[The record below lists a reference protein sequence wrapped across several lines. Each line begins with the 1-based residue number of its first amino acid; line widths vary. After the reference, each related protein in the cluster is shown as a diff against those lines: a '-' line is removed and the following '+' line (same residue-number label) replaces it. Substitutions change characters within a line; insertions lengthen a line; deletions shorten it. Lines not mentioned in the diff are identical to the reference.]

1 MSDATVIVV
10 PARLASQRF
19 PEKLLHPIRGKPL
32 LLWTAE
38 RIRAE
43 APQFPLYFAVDD
55 ERLAS
60 PLRERGFECV
70 MTRPDHASGTDR
82 IAEANAVIQA
92 GAVINVQADEPLV
105 TGKQIRDLA
114 RLLGGGAAMA
124 TLAIRFTS
132 REAFLNTNQVK
143 VVISQH
149 GRALYFSRGPIPF
162 DRDRGTAIDDEWV
175 RSHDCYRH
183 LGMYAYDAAFLRS
196 FTSLKA
202 GRLEK
207 LERLEQLR
215 ALENHF
221 EIAVGITEE
230 PTVGIDAPEDVTE
243 FEAYLDGVGGKF
255 PTNKE

>member
-38 RIRAE
+38 RIRSE

-55 ERLAS
+55 ERLAV
-60 PLRERGFECV
+60 PLREQGFECLL
-70 MTRPDHASGTDR
+70 TSPDHASGTDR

-105 TGKQIRDLA
+105 TGRQIRDLA

-124 TLAIRFTS
+124 TLATRFTS
-132 REAFLNTNQVK
+132 REAFLNPNQVK
-143 VVISQH
+143 VVISSL
-149 GRALYFSRGPIPF
+149 GRALYFSRAPIPY
-162 DRDRGTAIDDEWV
+162 DRDHGGAVDDGWV
-175 RSHDCYRH
+175 LAHDCYRH
-183 LGMYAYDAAFLRS
+183 LGMYAYDAAFLRA
-196 FTSLKA
+196 FTALKP
-202 GRLEK
+202 GRLEM

-215 ALENHF
+215 ALENHY
-221 EIAVGITEE
+221 EIAVGVTED
-230 PTVGIDAPEDVTE
+230 PTVGIDALEDVKV
-243 FEAYLDGVGGKF
+243 FEAHLDAVGGDRI
-255 PTNKE
+255 E